1 MHWRHDLIW
10 LSDAGW
16 EAARRVA
23 EPGHAE
29 AMLRWKEHAWPCV
42 ARRHEP
48 GVEDSQVCLGLALP
62 PEPATG
68 IKQRIGLQASLQ
80 AVTRATRPLSLRD
93 ALDAAPPAWRGALAS
108 LADNLPLRVYG
119 SLALQ
124 SITGAAYL
132 GPRSDIDLL
141 LYPSSTD
148 AVQSALPLLEEAAHK
163 LPLDGE
169 LVFPGGAAVAWKEW
183 IAAQREGARVLV
195 KERGGVRLASCS
207 NLLATL
213 EA

>member
-1 MHWRHDLIW
+1 MHWRHDLVW

-16 EAARRVA
+16 EAARRGA
-23 EPGHAE
+23 ETAHAE
-29 AMLRWKEHAWPCV
+29 AMLRWQAQGWPCV
-42 ARRHEP
+42 ARRQEP
-48 GVEDSQVCLGLALP
+48 GVDDSQVCLGLALP
-62 PEPATG
+62 PDPATG
-68 IKQRIGLQASLQ
+68 IKQRIALQASLH
-80 AVTRATRPLSLRD
+80 AVTRASRPLLLRD
-93 ALDAAPPAWRGALAS
+93 AFDAAPPAWRRALAS
-108 LADNLPLRVYG
+108 LSTQLPLHVYG

-141 LYPSSTD
+141 LYPTRTD
-148 AVQSALPLLEEAAHK
+148 ALQAALALLEAAAHE

-183 IAAQREGARVLV
+183 IAAQRDGARVLV

-207 NLLATL
+207 ALLATL
-213 EA
+213 GA

>member
-1 MHWRHDLIW
+1 MHWRHDLVW

-16 EAARRVA
+16 EAARRAA

-29 AMLRWKEHAWPCV
+29 AMLRWQEHAWPCV
-42 ARRHEP
+42 ARRQEP
-48 GVEDSQVCLGLALP
+48 GVDDSQVCLGLALP
-62 PEPATG
+62 PDPATG

-80 AVTRATRPLSLRD
+80 EVTRATRPLSLRD
-93 ALDAAPPAWRGALAS
+93 ALGAAPPAWRGALAS
-108 LADNLPLRVYG
+108 LAAELPLHVYG

-141 LYPSSTD
+141 LYPTRTD
-148 AVQSALPLLEEAAHK
+148 ALQAALTLLDTAAQE

-183 IAAQREGARVLV
+183 IAAQRDGARVLV
-195 KERGGVRLASCS
+195 KERGGVRLASCAD
-207 NLLATL
+207 LLATL